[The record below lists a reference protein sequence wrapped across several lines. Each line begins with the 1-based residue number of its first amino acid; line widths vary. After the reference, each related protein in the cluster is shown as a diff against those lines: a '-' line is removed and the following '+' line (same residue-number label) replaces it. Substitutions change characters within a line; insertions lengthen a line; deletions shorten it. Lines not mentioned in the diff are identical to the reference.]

1 MTVTVTGP
9 RPWFIAKLQTSAAK
23 TQINAGVAAKTQ
35 VAALSSTAP
44 VITYTSGSA
53 PTAGTTQTIA
63 DSTTPTVVELL
74 QYIKNVQAQVNAIA
88 AALKA

>member
-1 MTVTVTGP
+1 MSKVIVDP
-9 RPWFIAKLQTSAAK
+9 RPWFIAKLKTAAAQ

-44 VITYTSGSA
+44 VVTYTTGSA
-53 PTAGTTQTIA
+53 PTPGTTQTI
-63 DSTTPTVVELL
+63 SNSGTPTVVELL
-74 QYIKNVQAQVNAIA
+74 QYCANLQAQVNAIA